1 MLYTTMNLFSRVFL
15 LSFLIVLPLHA
26 DWNLDFDTQTKAL
39 INELPPLQSPYYLQE
54 YMLYTR
60 ARALLLKDRRAL
72 KKIAQTEPGIKRLI
86 FRKEDGL
93 IVKKRRNNH
102 IHDLYI
108 WELSFLVGGSEF
120 ITPSFPME
128 LAGKRV
134 IVQKLEPFEHG
145 QRLEVL
151 SEKVTKKVPL
161 LDYWK
166 AHLQVYLLGLS
177 DLANGNIGVSPTGK
191 IRFFDNE
198 SSLIYYNKPMR
209 TDAAFTTGFICQSF
223 DWSQYRMPLD
233 KEMARELQA
242 FVQNFSHLEDH
253 LKIYKA
259 HRSLALEGEGFLYRL
274 ERVRSF
280 PFREG
285 ATFRDFL
292 GWAFPKMSPGLDAL
306 NQMVGQILGKK
317 VDHGSALF
325 FMGRWISFCTLSPQT
340 TLALQQWIDT
350 YIE

>member
-1 MLYTTMNLFSRVFL
+1 MNLFSRVFL
-15 LSFLIVLPLHA
+15 LSFLTILPLCA
-26 DWNLDFDTQTKAL
+26 DWNLDFDAQTKAL
-39 INELPPLQSPYYLQE
+39 IKELPPLQSPHYLRE
-54 YMLYTR
+54 YMLYTK
-60 ARALLLKDRRAL
+60 AKALLLKDRRAL
-72 KKIAQTEPGIKRLI
+72 SKIAKTEPGMKRRI

-134 IVQKLEPFEHG
+134 IVQKLESFEHG
-145 QRLEVL
+145 ENLNVL
-151 SEKVTKKVPL
+151 SEKITDKVPL

-166 AHLQVYLLGLS
+166 AHLQAYLLGLS

-198 SSLIYYNKPMR
+198 SSLVYYNTPVR
-209 TDAAFTTGFICQSF
+209 TEAAFTTGFICQSF
-223 DWSQYRMPLD
+223 DWRQYRMSLD
-233 KEMARELQA
+233 KEMVRELQS
-242 FVQNFSHLEDH
+242 FVQRLSHLEEDA
-253 LKIYKA
+253 KIYKA
-259 HRSLALEGEGFLYRL
+259 HRAHSLEGEGFLYRL

-280 PFREG
+280 PFKEG

>member
-1 MLYTTMNLFSRVFL
+1 MILFSRVFL
-15 LSFLIVLPLHA
+15 LSFLTILPLCA
-26 DWNLDFDTQTKAL
+26 DWNLDFDAQTKAL
-39 INELPPLQSPYYLQE
+39 INELPALQSSRYLQE
-54 YMLYTR
+54 YTLYTK

-72 KKIAQTEPGIKRLI
+72 KKIGQTEPGIKCLI

-134 IVQKLEPFEHG
+134 IVQRLEPFHHG
-145 QRLEVL
+145 ERLNVL
-151 SEKVTKKVPL
+151 AAKITDKVPL
-161 LDYWK
+161 LEYWK
-166 AHLQVYLLGLS
+166 AHLQAYLLGLS

-198 SSLIYYNKPMR
+198 SSLIYYNKPTR
-209 TDAAFTTGFICQSF
+209 TEAAFTTGFICQSF
-223 DWSQYRMPLD
+223 DWKQYRMPLD
-233 KEMARELQA
+233 KEMARELQS
-242 FVQNFSHLEDH
+242 FVQRLSHLEEDA
-253 LKIYKA
+253 KIYKA
-259 HRSLALEGEGFLYRL
+259 HRAHSLEGDGFLYRL

-306 NQMVGQILGKK
+306 NQMVGEILGKR
-317 VDHGSALF
+317 VDHGTSLF
-325 FMGRWISFCTLSPQT
+325 FMGRWIRHYTLSPQT
-340 TLALQQWIDT
+340 TMALQQWMDT